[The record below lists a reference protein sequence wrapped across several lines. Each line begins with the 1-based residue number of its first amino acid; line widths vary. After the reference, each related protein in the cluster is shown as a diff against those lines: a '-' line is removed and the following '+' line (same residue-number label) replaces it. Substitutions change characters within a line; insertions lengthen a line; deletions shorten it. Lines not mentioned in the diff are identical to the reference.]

1 MESPLI
7 HPVSTISQGGKMK
20 ECMQLNYWP
29 KNDKALNLWRCWILK
44 SCYFKFTLLTQIKD
58 KTSLFRWK
66 HTERALLF
74 LQGLLNSQT
83 FLCLVDLRLVA
94 LET

>member
-7 HPVSTISQGGKMK
+7 RPVSPISQGGRME
-20 ECMQLNYWP
+20 ECMQLNHWP

-44 SCYFKFTLLTQIKD
+44 NLLFHVHISTQIKD
-58 KTSLFRWK
+58 KISLFRWK

-83 FLCLVDLRLVA
+83 LF
-94 LET
+94 